1 MRNPAHRTALSAFSI
16 RTALLCTAMLCTAV
30 FSAAATAA
38 GDCEARIPAL
48 LDVAY
53 PGAKDDS
60 GDNGDLLRLSGTPT
74 RWVNP
79 AEVVC
84 KVWPASPDK
93 TLVAVKLQHARDG
106 DQAVDEADLDLL
118 VVDSARDRIVQ
129 RHREDGVLSSDA
141 IRVSSF
147 AFDTARYRLDDK
159 TTAFG
164 LRVNRSGNSRPNPYE
179 DSTLRLYVIDS
190 TGLRPVLRNL
200 VVMRNQG
207 EWDTRCAGEFT
218 DTRRTISVDAK
229 RDNGYAG
236 LLLNTVA
243 RTTRN
248 VPKGEDC
255 DEVDGGTDKSSV
267 RLRYD
272 GRQYVVPKDLRGFE
286 DDYIGNSGG

>member
-1 MRNPAHRTALSAFSI
+1 MRNPAHRTALSA
-16 RTALLCTAMLCTAV
+16 LLICTSLFFT
-30 FSAAATAA
+30 AAAAA
-38 GDCEARIPAL
+38 EGCQTRIPAL
-48 LDVAY
+48 LQAAY
-53 PGAKDDS
+53 PDATS
-60 GDNGDLLRLSGTPT
+60 ETGDGSELLRLSGTPT
-74 RWVNP
+74 RWINP
-79 AEVVC
+79 DEVVC

-93 TLVAVKLQHARDG
+93 TLLAVKLQHAIDM
-106 DQAVDEADLDLL
+106 DQGVDEADLDLL
-118 VVDSARDRIVQ
+118 IADSARDRIVQ
-129 RHREDGVLSSDA
+129 RHRQDGVLSSDA

-164 LRVNRSGNSRPNPYE
+164 LRIHRSGNSRANPYE
-179 DSTLRLYVIDS
+179 DDTLRLYLSDS

-200 VVMRNQG
+200 VMMRNQG

-218 DTRRTISVDAK
+218 DTRRTLAMDAK

-243 RTTRN
+243 HTTRN
-248 VPKGEDC
+248 VAKGSEDC

-272 GRQYVVPKDLRGFE
+272 GREYAVPKDLRGFE

>member
-1 MRNPAHRTALSAFSI
+1 MRNPAHRTALSALLI
-16 RTALLCTAMLCTAV
+16 CTAL
-30 FSAAATAA
+30 FSTAAAAA
-38 GDCEARIPAL
+38 EDCQTRIPAL
-48 LDVAY
+48 LEAAY
-53 PGAKDDS
+53 PDATS
-60 GDNGDLLRLSGTPT
+60 QTGDGSELLRLSGTPT
-74 RWVNP
+74 RWINP
-79 AEVVC
+79 DEVVC

-93 TLVAVKLQHARDG
+93 TLIAVKLQHAIDT
-106 DQAVDEADLDLL
+106 DQAVDDADLDVLIA
-118 VVDSARDRIVQ
+118 DSARDRIVQ
-129 RHREDGVLSSDA
+129 RHRQDGLLSSDA

-164 LRVNRSGNSRPNPYE
+164 LRIQRSGSSRANPYGDE
-179 DSTLRLYVIDS
+179 TLRLYVIDGS
-190 TGLRPVLRNL
+190 ALRPVLRNL
-200 VVMRNQG
+200 VMTRNQG

-243 RTTRN
+243 STSRS
-248 VPKGEDC
+248 VAKGEDC

-272 GRQYVVPKDLRGFE
+272 GREYAVPKDLRGFD
-286 DDYIGNSGG
+286 DDYIGNSDG